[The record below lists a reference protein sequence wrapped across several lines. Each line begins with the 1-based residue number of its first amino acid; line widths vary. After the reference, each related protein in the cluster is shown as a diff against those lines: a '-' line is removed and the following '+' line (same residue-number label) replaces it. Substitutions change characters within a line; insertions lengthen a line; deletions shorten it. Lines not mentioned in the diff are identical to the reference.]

1 MLVAKALPTHANA
14 WRAKQLQRKTV
25 NCRFPSDQNRMM
37 LGGGG
42 IALDGQMFE
51 LSTAG
56 V

>member
-1 MLVAKALPTHANA
+1 MLVAKAPPTHANA

-25 NCRFPSDQNRMM
+25 NCFFPSDQNRMM

-42 IALDGQMFE
+42 IAFGGQTFE